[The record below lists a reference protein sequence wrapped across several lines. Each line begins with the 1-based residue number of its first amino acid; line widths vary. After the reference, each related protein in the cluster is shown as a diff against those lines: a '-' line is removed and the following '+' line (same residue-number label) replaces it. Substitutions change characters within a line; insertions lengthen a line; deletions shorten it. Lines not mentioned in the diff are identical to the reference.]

1 MSAGA
6 GSSLTQALGAVA
18 LSGVITLSST
28 NVYRIQAV
36 DAYAG
41 YYTYPISQQADD
53 IFAAATSDIY
63 NATPNILEE
72 ITLTKSDSRWHK
84 YVAQRLEALRKG
96 EGDFT
101 GLRRPSELVVDR
113 AWDFAAEA
121 FRSDT
126 PTPSVVPTEDGDI
139 LFVWRK
145 AGWELEIEIGA
156 AEDTVWARNRDSGV
170 ILRGSLAEMRA
181 EASGLLAFLAWH

>member
-1 MSAGA
+1 MSANA
-6 GSSLTQALGAVA
+6 GSSLTQALGVVA
-18 LSGVITLSST
+18 LSGVITLSAT
-28 NVYRIQAV
+28 NVYRIQPV
-36 DAYAG
+36 DAYAQ
-41 YYTYPISQQADD
+41 YFTYPASQQADD
-53 IFAAATSDIY
+53 VFSAATSDISS
-63 NATPNILEE
+63 PIPKIHDE
-72 ITLTKSDSRWHK
+72 ITLTKSDSRWHR

-101 GLRRPSELVVDR
+101 GLRPPRELVISR
-113 AWDFAAEA
+113 AWNFAATA

-126 PTPSVVPTEDGDI
+126 PTPSVVPTEDGGI

-170 ILRGSLAEMRA
+170 TLRGSLGEMRVGV
-181 EASGLLAFLAWH
+181 STLLAFLAWH